1 MQRFVQAGF
10 KFLVMVC
17 LAGGFSSHA
26 LAQTEENEPNDTCP
40 TAQVIGEIDVKTP
53 FIVSGSLDT
62 PPDVPDVDFFRF
74 EAPPGA
80 QLVANHEGQDTGKGT
95 LPDPFLGLF
104 DSECNLL
111 AVNDDS
117 GTLNSRLQF
126 IVPADGVF
134 ILAASSCCDDQFT
147 GAGGS
152 SGTYELTVAS
162 APHSI
167 GSISGR
173 IVDAQTGQPLP
184 GNVSPF
190 AFAELFR
197 CNGGGCFEFVNSQ
210 NTDDEGRFRFDQ
222 DFTGQSL
229 TVGTYQIRAFAN
241 DFQQAE
247 TSPFEVDEDE
257 DFDVGDIRLQPPPI
271 SFSDIQPCQDLL
283 PQGDTCRYS
292 VRLRN
297 NTNAPIEGLAWSLVD
312 GFGLGSSLTF
322 TLFEAST
329 EDGSQQAVRQR
340 VSVEPSGNQTVQFQ
354 FDVPAFVVGATFCT
368 RVLLGVDPSPLVITV
383 REAFLFCITG
393 GNTGFQVMSEAE
405 SQKIFRALSRKSEP
419 LRGLRVR

>member
-1 MQRFVQAGF
+1 MQRVVQAGF
-10 KFLVMVC
+10 KFLMMVC
-17 LAGGFSSHA
+17 LAGGFFSHA
-26 LAQTEENEPNDTCP
+26 LAQTTETEPNDTCP

-62 PPDVPDVDFFRF
+62 PPDVPDVDFFRI

-80 QLVANHEGQDTGKGT
+80 QLLADHEGQVTGKGT

-111 AVNDDS
+111 AVNDDTGS
-117 GTLNSRLQF
+117 LNSRLQF

-152 SGTYELTVAS
+152 SGTYELTVSS
-162 APHSI
+162 APPSI
-167 GSISGR
+167 GSVSGR

-184 GNVSPF
+184 GNVPPF

-210 NTDDEGRFRFDQ
+210 NADDEGRFRFDQ
-222 DFTGQSL
+222 DFTGQPLS
-229 TVGTYQIRAFAN
+229 VGTYQIRAFAN

-247 TSPFEVDEDE
+247 TSPFEVDEGE
-257 DFDVGDIRLQPPPI
+257 DFDVGDIPLQPPPI
-271 SFSDIQPCQDLL
+271 SFSDIQPCQDLR

-297 NTNAPIEGLAWSLVD
+297 NTNAPIEGLAWSPVD

-329 EDGSQQAVRQR
+329 QDGSQQAVRQR
-340 VSVEPSGNQTVQFQ
+340 VAVEPSGNQTLQFQ
-354 FDVPAFVVGATFCT
+354 FDVPAFVLGATFCT
-368 RVLLGVDPSPLVITV
+368 RVLLGLDPSPLVITV

-393 GNTGFQVMSEAE
+393 GETGFQVMSEAK
-405 SQKIFRALSRKSEP
+405 SQKIFRALSGKSEP
-419 LRGLRVR
+419 LRQLRVR